1 MTNLIAHRGYSAMAP
16 ENTLASFQAALK
28 QPIVGVEFDVHLSAD
43 GIPVVIHD
51 ASVDRTTNGQGKVA
65 EKTLAQLQALDAG
78 SWFDSR
84 FAKEPI
90 PTLEEVLALFSET
103 PVQLYIEL
111 KSPQNWSSPRV
122 RALMKQLDQ
131 WRDSPSETLRER
143 CIIASFDH
151 QFIAT
156 VREQFPQFRTGY
168 GIADPKQYSQGYLA
182 TLNLTNAVLLPHFS
196 LILKSPVLTETLLSQ
211 NQEIVTWTVDERPIA
226 DKLADLNL
234 SKMISNNLL
243 QTEVKPHSQT
253 LTSD

>member
-16 ENTLASFQAALK
+16 ENTLASLQAALE
-28 QPIVGVEFDVHLSAD
+28 QPIVGIEFDVHLSAD

-51 ASVDRTTNGQGKVA
+51 ATVDRTTNGQGKVA
-65 EKTLAQLQALDAG
+65 EKTVAQLQALDAG

-84 FAKEPI
+84 FAQETI
-90 PTLEEVLALFSET
+90 PTLEEVLDLFSGT

-131 WRDSPSETLRER
+131 WRDSPSETLRDR

>member
-16 ENTLASFQAALK
+16 ENTLASFQAALE

-51 ASVDRTTNGQGKVA
+51 GTVDRTSNGQGKVA
-65 EKTLAQLQALDAG
+65 EKTVAQLQALDAG

-84 FAKEPI
+84 FAQETI
-90 PTLEEVLALFSET
+90 PTLEEVLDLFSGT

-196 LILKSPVLTETLLSQ
+196 LILKSPALTETLLSQ
-211 NQEIVTWTVDERPIA
+211 NQEIVTWTVDERTIA

-243 QTEVKPHSQT
+243 QTEVKPH
-253 LTSD
+253 

>member
-16 ENTLASFQAALK
+16 ENTLASLQAALE
-28 QPIVGVEFDVHLSAD
+28 QPIVGIEFDVHLSAD

-51 ASVDRTTNGQGKVA
+51 PTVDRTTNGQGKVA
-65 EKTLAQLQALDAG
+65 EKTVAQLQALDAG

-84 FAKEPI
+84 FAKETI
-90 PTLEEVLALFSET
+90 PTLEEVLALVSET

-111 KSPQNWSSPRV
+111 KSPQNWSSQSARK
-122 RALMKQLDQ
+122 LIKQLDQ
-131 WRDSPSETLRER
+131 WRDR
-143 CIIASFDH
+143 CIIASFNH

-156 VREQFPQFRTGY
+156 VRKQFPQFRTGY
-168 GIADPKQYSQGYLA
+168 GIADPNQYSQGYLA

-196 LILKSPVLTETLLSQ
+196 LILKSPALTETLLSQ
-211 NQEIVTWTVDERPIA
+211 NQEIVTWTVDERTIA

-243 QTEVKPHSQT
+243 QTEVKPH
-253 LTSD
+253 

>member
-16 ENTLASFQAALK
+16 ENTLASLQAALE
-28 QPIVGVEFDVHLSAD
+28 QPIVGIEFDVHLSAD

-51 ASVDRTTNGQGKVA
+51 ATVDRTTNGQGKVA
-65 EKTLAQLQALDAG
+65 EKTVAQLQALDAG

-84 FAKEPI
+84 FAQETI
-90 PTLEEVLALFSET
+90 PTLEEVLALVSET

-111 KSPQNWSSPRV
+111 KSPQNWSSQSARK
-122 RALMKQLDQ
+122 LIKQLDQ
-131 WRDSPSETLRER
+131 WRDC

-156 VREQFPQFRTGY
+156 VRKQFPQFRTGY
-168 GIADPKQYSQGYLA
+168 GIADPKQYSQSYLA
-182 TLNLTNAVLLPHFS
+182 TLNLSNTVLLPHFS
-196 LILKSPVLTETLLSQ
+196 LILKSPALTETLLSK

-226 DKLADLNL
+226 DKLANLNL

-243 QTEVKPHSQT
+243 QTGVKPH
-253 LTSD
+253 